1 MSDVIL
7 YGFPVSTYV
16 NVARLVLTQK
26 DVDYEFCNLAAEM
39 GQPRHLKLHPFN
51 RVPVL
56 RHGDV
61 ELYETAAIATY
72 VDERFGGP
80 SLQPDGAL
88 QRARMHQWISA
99 LSSYYYPYIAFHLGH
114 ERLIYPNLGIA
125 PDEKVV
131 AVALPKIATALEVME
146 RTLEQGSGYLV
157 GDKPTLAD
165 FFLLPTMTSL
175 SLTPEGPQ
183 MLSGKPAIV
192 AWSQRMSALPSV
204 VKVRADVAPFIGKPL
219 EHARAW
225 VDTHRPRY

>member
-7 YGFPVSTYV
+7 YGFPTSTYV

-26 DVDYEFCNLAAEM
+26 GVTYEFCNLASEM

-51 RVPVL
+51 RVPIL

-61 ELYETAAIATY
+61 ELYETAAIAIY
-72 VDERFGGP
+72 ADERFEGN
-80 SLQPDGAL
+80 SLQPESVL
-88 QRARMHQWISA
+88 LRARMHQWISA
-99 LSSYYYPYIAFHLGH
+99 LSSYYYPYIAFHLAH
-114 ERLIYPNLGIA
+114 ERLIYPTLGIA

-131 AVALPKIATALEVME
+131 AVALPKIATALDVME
-146 RTLEQGSGYLV
+146 RTLQAGSGYLV
-157 GDKPTLAD
+157 GDRPTLAD

-183 MLSGKPAIV
+183 MLNGKPAIT
-192 AWSQRMSALPSV
+192 AWSQRMGALPSV
-204 VKVRADVAPFIGKPL
+204 MKVRADVAPFIGKPL
-219 EHARAW
+219 EHARTW